1 MIKNSTWTSTSSLTL
16 IINMKPSEILYQLR
30 DLRDSWRRQSFTY
43 TNDQQKRFDELKK
56 LRHDRINEMY
66 ENGKVYKSGASK

>member
-1 MIKNSTWTSTSSLTL
+1 
-16 IINMKPSEILYQLR
+16 MKPSEILYQLR

>member
-1 MIKNSTWTSTSSLTL
+1 
-16 IINMKPSEILYQLR
+16 MKPSEILYQLR

-56 LRHDRINEMY
+56 LRHDRIKEMY
-66 ENGKVYKSGASK
+66 ENGEVYKFGASK